1 MSHDLDRLLQQLAAT
16 PAAAPAGLDAAVL
29 ASVADRRED
38 ARRTRALA
46 PVRVAAVG
54 LAMAVGVAAG
64 SAGAARVLA
73 EPVQTGVFSAASSLA
88 PSTLLEGH
96 G

>member
-1 MSHDLDRLLQQLAAT
+1 MPRGRASGAPDPG

-29 ASVADRRED
+29 ASVAGRRDD
-38 ARRTRALA
+38 ARRSRALA
-46 PVRVAAVG
+46 PVRVATVG

-64 SAGAARVLA
+64 SAGAARALA
-73 EPVQTGVFSAASSLA
+73 EPVQTGVFSAASPLA